1 MSAGLG
7 LPAAGTIVVRASGWT
22 AGERP
27 GELVRPLVEDP
38 AGFRTMLM
46 QILPGPLGEAHAHDT
61 IEQIYVMEGDF
72 FDEDASYRA
81 GAGGPRRYRPPR
93 PREVHL
99 DRGSAGATSAAVM
112 AAMFTAWV
120 PKGAANILPSPVTN
134 RHAATGGS

>member
-7 LPAAGTIVVRASGWT
+7 LPAAGTSVVRASGWT

-81 GAGGPRRYRPPR
+81 GDFVLRMPGTMHRAG
-93 PREVHL
+93 
-99 DRGSAGATSAAVM
+99 SKNGATLLVSY
-112 AAMFTAWV
+112 T
-120 PKGAANILPSPVTN
+120 PL
-134 RHAATGGS
+134 ATDRT